1 MKEST
6 ELSQWLASEPLEL
19 KAALIADI
27 QQHVANI
34 EERSG
39 IYGYSV
45 LPPDYSTM
53 PDPTTVGI
61 VYNCESDLESEYK
74 EDDYYRFCVDEWKN
88 WETEGFD
95 ETNSRL
101 AEQFKQFRSMHP
113 EDPDSFEI
121 DEFESAYIGKINKCI
136 LDALT
141 VVREKQIFSQ
151 DTFLVV
157 WLSDSEDQIVTQSAE
172 KLNLS
177 SIYDRYAAELT

>member
-6 ELSQWLASEPLEL
+6 ELSQWLASDPLKL
-19 KAALIADI
+19 KEALIADI

-34 EERSG
+34 EKRNE

-61 VYNCESDLESEYK
+61 VYNRESDLEPEHK
-74 EDDYYRFCVDEWKN
+74 EDDCYRFCVDEWKN

-95 ETNSRL
+95 TTNSHL

-121 DEFESAYIGKINKCI
+121 DDFESAYIGKINKCI

-141 VVREKQIFSQ
+141 VVREKQVFGQ
-151 DTFLVV
+151 DAFLVV
-157 WLSDSEDQIVTQSAE
+157 WLTDSEDQIMTQSAK
-172 KLNLS
+172 KLNPS
-177 SIYDRYAAELT
+177 SIYERYAAELT